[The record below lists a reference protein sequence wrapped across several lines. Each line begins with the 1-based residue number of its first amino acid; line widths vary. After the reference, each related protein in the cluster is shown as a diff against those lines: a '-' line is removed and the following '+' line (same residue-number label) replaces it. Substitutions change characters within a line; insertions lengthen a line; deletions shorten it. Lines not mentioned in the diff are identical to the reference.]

1 MDEKLLTPQEY
12 FDIVKERKHKVT
24 EEDLVRIYDNCLE
37 LIQKYIKTG
46 QVKAAK
52 KLMFHL
58 DSLEKEK
65 DIIKAGVDTFIY
77 RSDIEDYIDNVAK
90 DVVKVIELENYERD
104 IPEEVV
110 EVIEKV
116 KDKFTKMYVIF
127 TDYTG
132 KIERSVEKERREK
145 DPILLGTLQNKATR
159 TIIERFYYIADWV
172 DEYCD
177 LTLDRMV
184 DEMAARG
191 KNISHN
197 VSLPVDIEELK
208 QQLKQLE
215 PTKDDSSLYA
225 MVSVPVKES
234 FFDRIKSIFKK

>member
-12 FDIVKERKHKVT
+12 FNIVKERKHKVT

-58 DSLEKEK
+58 DCLEKEK
-65 DIIKAGVDTFIY
+65 DIIKAGVDTFVY

-90 DVVKVIELENYERD
+90 DVVKVIDLENYERD

-110 EVIEKV
+110 EIIEKV

-132 KIERSVEKERREK
+132 KVERSVEKERREK
-145 DPILLGTLQNKATR
+145 DPILFGTLQDEATR
-159 TIIERFYYIADWV
+159 TIIERFYYVADWV

-184 DEMAARG
+184 DEMATKG
-191 KNISHN
+191 KNISHGI
-197 VSLPVDIEELK
+197 SLPVDVEELK

-215 PTKDDSSLYA
+215 PTKDDSSLYI
-225 MVSVPVKES
+225 MDSVPVKES
-234 FFDRIKSIFKK
+234 FFGRIKSIFKK

>member
-1 MDEKLLTPQEY
+1 MEEKFLTPQEY
-12 FDIVKERKHKVT
+12 FNIVKERKHKVT
-24 EEDLVRIYDNCLE
+24 EEDLVRIYDNCLQ

-90 DVVKVIELENYERD
+90 DVVKVTELENYERD

-132 KIERSVEKERREK
+132 KIERSVKKERREK
-145 DPILLGTLQNKATR
+145 DPILFGTLQNEATR
-159 TIIERFYYIADWV
+159 TIIERFYYVADWV

-177 LTLDRMV
+177 LTLDRMI
-184 DEMAARG
+184 DEMAAEG

-215 PTKDDSSLYA
+215 PTKDESSLYA

>member
-1 MDEKLLTPQEY
+1 MSELLAPQEY
-12 FDIVKERKHKVT
+12 FNIIKERKHKVT
-24 EEDLVRIYDNCLE
+24 EEDLVRIYSNCLE

-58 DSLEKEK
+58 ECLEREKE
-65 DIIKAGVDTFIY
+65 IIKAGVDTFIY

-116 KDKFTKMYVIF
+116 KDKFTKMYVMF

-132 KIERSVEKERREK
+132 KVERSVEKEKREK
-145 DPILLGTLQNKATR
+145 DPILFGTLQNEATR
-159 TIIERFYYIADWV
+159 TIIERFYYVADWV

-184 DEMAARG
+184 DEMATEGRY
-191 KNISHN
+191 ISHN
-197 VSLPVDIEELK
+197 ISLPVNIEKLK

-215 PTKDDSSLYA
+215 PTTDDSSLYA
-225 MVSVPVKES
+225 MSSVPVKES

>member
-12 FDIVKERKHKVT
+12 FNIIKERKHKVT

-46 QVKAAK
+46 QVKAAN

-58 DSLEKEK
+58 DCLEKEK

-132 KIERSVEKERREK
+132 KVERSVEKERREK
-145 DPILLGTLQNKATR
+145 DPILFGTLQDEATR
-159 TIIERFYYIADWV
+159 TIIERFYYVADWV

-184 DEMAARG
+184 DEMATKG
-191 KNISHN
+191 KTISHN
-197 VSLPVDIEELK
+197 ISLPVNIEELK

-215 PTKDDSSLYA
+215 PTKDDSSLYV
-225 MVSVPVKES
+225 MSSVPVKKS
-234 FFDRIKSIFKK
+234 FFSKIKSILKK